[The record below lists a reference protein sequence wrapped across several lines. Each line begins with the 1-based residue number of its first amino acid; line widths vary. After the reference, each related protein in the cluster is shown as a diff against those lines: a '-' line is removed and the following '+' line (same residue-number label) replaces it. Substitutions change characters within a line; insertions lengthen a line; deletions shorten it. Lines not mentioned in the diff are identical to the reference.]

1 MATAGAGEEATI
13 QRRLR
18 ITDVVEE
25 SLEILTPIGGYSR
38 VPLVSLE
45 EAVTPLVPILPDVQS
60 HAYAAKLK
68 CNKPADELTQDES
81 ASIMLYTVTWEPL
94 NECLY
99 AVLNDILR
107 TKDRQQKLKPWYL
120 YLRLFLNALFRLP
133 LLSTVAYRGV
143 KLDLKTR
150 YIEGETIVWWGFSSC
165 TTSMGVLQ
173 SDLFLG
179 KTGIRTMF
187 SLQCKS
193 ARDIRKHSFFPT
205 EDEVLLMAATQF
217 KIVSSLDQGDLHMI
231 QLEETTPPFPLLQ
244 PVPIVGSLPIHSNPS
259 DDLLT
264 TSGKEKQKTHLT
276 KSQID
281 THEVAACTNNNIEIN
296 SVTDAMSAVKISDT
310 TEKGPTIEDITK
322 QLRDDLKLLYALD
335 EFTMPRCFFILP
347 AKECEV
353 NSTKEVNNWLPIH
366 CKLYFLCE
374 CSHEPTRMHVAPRG
388 GYSIKNSKQFI
399 RRYESYL
406 KPTIKI
412 AQILLSAGNLA
423 IPQLENVSIAN
434 NNTVPLEMNTP
445 DYRQDME
452 HRLKFIDT
460 LMNQSDGKPTSW
472 RGTDLREI
480 QAYLEL
486 VDDEHSLGNLRR
498 VVTDEGHVRWVCQEH
513 YNEISFN
520 DNMNSCI
527 NDFKVIGGKFDQK
540 TKETVVIGVNVTERI
555 INMICDAL
563 TKGFNIVKLNLQDC
577 SFYEG
582 YLETLFDTI
591 INRSSIRCLNMTT
604 VRVRNYVGMV
614 KYTCKNMITEFKNQS
629 LEVRFNDTHNGNT
642 SILGLILLRNKIHRT
657 LNISTCD
664 FLGHES
670 DLQRCFESNRTV
682 TELIVQYFT
691 NIAILNTILNL
702 KTNVLHQLKLTQG
715 LWISTILPP
724 FWEMLKKNTAFVEI
738 DLMDHIGF
746 KEETFVIKLL
756 DTIKESKP
764 TKYLSLHIENIQ
776 PSNKKETYLI
786 KSLTD
791 YSFISRLCISESV
804 VSRKFIDALY
814 YASKVND
821 TLTYVNF
828 YNSQVTD
835 EDKAQLHSLY
845 ASGNLLQLGFY
856 EQSRWHITVGESKPS
871 RGKSTLEFHSC
882 Q

>member
-1 MATAGAGEEATI
+1 
-13 QRRLR
+13 
-18 ITDVVEE
+18 
-25 SLEILTPIGGYSR
+25 
-38 VPLVSLE
+38 
-45 EAVTPLVPILPDVQS
+45 
-60 HAYAAKLK
+60 
-68 CNKPADELTQDES
+68 
-81 ASIMLYTVTWEPL
+81 
-94 NECLY
+94 
-99 AVLNDILR
+99 
-107 TKDRQQKLKPWYL
+107 
-120 YLRLFLNALFRLP
+120 
-133 LLSTVAYRGV
+133 
-143 KLDLKTR
+143 
-150 YIEGETIVWWGFSSC
+150 
-165 TTSMGVLQ
+165 
-173 SDLFLG
+173 
-179 KTGIRTMF
+179 
-187 SLQCKS
+187 
-193 ARDIRKHSFFPT
+193 
-205 EDEVLLMAATQF
+205 
-217 KIVSSLDQGDLHMI
+217 
-231 QLEETTPPFPLLQ
+231 
-244 PVPIVGSLPIHSNPS
+244 
-259 DDLLT
+259 
-264 TSGKEKQKTHLT
+264 
-276 KSQID
+276 ID

-296 SVTDAMSAVKISDT
+296 SVTVAMSTVKISDA

-657 LNISTCD
+657 LNISACD

-715 LWISTILPP
+715 LWISSILPP
-724 FWEMLKKNTAFVEI
+724 FWEMLKKNTTFVEI

-746 KEETFVIKLL
+746 KEEAFVIKLL
-756 DTIKESKP
+756 DTIRESKP
-764 TKYLSLHIENIQ
+764 TKYLSVHIEDIQ

-791 YSFISRLCISESV
+791 YSFISRLCISESII
-804 VSRKFIDALY
+804 SREFIEALY
-814 YASKVND
+814 HASKVND

-845 ASGNLLQLGFY
+845 ACGNLLQLGFY

-871 RGKSTLEFHSC
+871 RGKSTLEFHSY